1 MRKKKRVMSLGEMAL
16 RAMRR
21 GVEKAVLEHR
31 RLGVPMAIWRDG
43 KVVQISASRIHLR
56 RSHAS

>member
-1 MRKKKRVMSLGEMAL
+1 MAKARKRKVSLGTLAL

-43 KVVQISASRIHLR
+43 KVVQVSASHIRL
-56 RSHAS
+56 SGK